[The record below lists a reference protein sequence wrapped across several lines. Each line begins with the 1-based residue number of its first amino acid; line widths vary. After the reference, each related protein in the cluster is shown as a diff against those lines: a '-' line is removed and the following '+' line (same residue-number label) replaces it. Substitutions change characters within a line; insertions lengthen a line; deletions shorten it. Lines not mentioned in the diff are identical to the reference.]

1 MTSPTNQPS
10 RRPPSSAAARA
21 TSAPAPGRLAEVRAR
36 LDLPLLRRAAGLL
49 EGRHHSIFKGHG
61 QDFDDL
67 SLYSPGDDVGDI
79 DWKSS
84 ARAGIPILRRF
95 VRQSNLTT
103 VIAADTGREM
113 AALSSGHETKADVAV
128 FLASVVS
135 YLARDRGDR
144 VALVAGDAGR
154 LTQRPPRASTQDLEL
169 MLHVLAGAYGTDG
182 PPSNLSAVLARVEAA
197 YQRRSLVVV
206 LTDEAHPTP
215 LEAQQL
221 RRLRERHEV
230 VVLTV
235 ADADPVTIGSDG
247 RAVADVASRHEL
259 PEFLR
264 GRAALADAVETE
276 QTQHRAANRAFFNR
290 ERILHTSAGAV
301 DDAVAQLV
309 ALLGRRSIVHR

>member
-1 MTSPTNQPS
+1 MTQPAI
-10 RRPPSSAAARA
+10 PPAPAAGT
-21 TSAPAPGRLAEVRAR
+21 TSAPTAPSRLAAVRAR

-49 EGRHHSIFKGHG
+49 EGHHHSIFKGHG

-113 AALSSGHETKADVAV
+113 AALSSGGETKADVAV

-144 VALVAGDAGR
+144 VALVAGDAER
-154 LTQRPPRASTQDLEL
+154 MTQRPPRASTQDLEL
-169 MLHVLAGAYGTDG
+169 MLHVLAGTYRVDAPRTD
-182 PPSNLSAVLARVEAA
+182 LMAVLSRVEDSF
-197 YQRRSLVVV
+197 QRRSLVVV

-215 LEAQQL
+215 AEAVRL
-221 RRLRERHEV
+221 RRLRSRHEV

-235 ADADPVTIGSDG
+235 ADADPVTVASAG
-247 RAVADVASRHEL
+247 RAVADVDSAWEL

-264 GRAALADAVETE
+264 GRVALADAVVQE
-276 QTQHRAANRAFFNR
+276 RAYHQASSRAFFNR
-290 ERILHTSAGAV
+290 EHILHASAGTT
-301 DDAVAQLV
+301 DDAVSQLV
-309 ALLGRRSIVHR
+309 ALLGRRSLVRR